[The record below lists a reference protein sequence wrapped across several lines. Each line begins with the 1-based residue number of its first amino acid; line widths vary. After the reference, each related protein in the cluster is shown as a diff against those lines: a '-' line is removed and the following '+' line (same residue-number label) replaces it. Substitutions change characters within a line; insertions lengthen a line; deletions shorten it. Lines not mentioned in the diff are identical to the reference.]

1 MNTLIQDLR
10 YGLRMLWKSPAVTAV
25 AIIALTLGIGAN
37 TAIFSVVHAVLL
49 RALPY
54 TDGDRLA
61 IVWENRRG
69 GSKPNPT
76 NVINMGNFSDWKE
89 QNGVFTD
96 MAAFF
101 DLNANL
107 TSDGEPEEVPSQLA
121 TTNLFSLLGV
131 NAMKGRT
138 FLPEDGKTGQ
148 PRVIVISYNL
158 WQRRFG
164 GDPNIIGRKVTLNN
178 QPTEI
183 IGVLPPDIGWYVQ
196 KWSQVHYPPDIFTPW
211 QISDDARQRRGR
223 FARAVARLKPGV
235 TFDQAQNEMN
245 LIGARLEKQYPE
257 FNTNWGVTV
266 VPLRTQFTGEIRKP
280 LLVLLGA
287 VGFVLLI
294 ACANVA
300 NLLLARAASRKR
312 EIALRAGLGASR
324 WRIARQL
331 LTESVLLSVFGGGL
345 GLLLAVWGTR
355 ALLAL
360 SPPEL
365 IDLRGTAVN
374 LAVLGFTIALTFVT
388 GIVFG
393 LVPALEASRFDLSE
407 PLKES
412 GKNVIGGTRAQKM
425 RGVFVVA
432 QVALALVLLVGAG
445 LLMKSLSRL
454 ESVDAGFDSDNLLTM
469 RVSLPERKYDSDP
482 KLINFF
488 KQAVDQIRAVPGV
501 ESVGAINTLPFDG
514 PYSAT
519 SLEIEGQ
526 PPRPAGQKLST
537 GVCVTDANYFQTMH
551 IPLKRGRLYSAQEV
565 VEMRHVVVV
574 NEAFARDI
582 FPGQNP
588 IGQRV
593 TINMKDDNQPSEIIG
608 VVGNN
613 KARGLDSEVE
623 PMAFW
628 PHAELV
634 YPAMTI
640 TIRTRGDSASIS
652 TAARNVIRQLDP
664 EQPIG
669 QVATME
675 SLMAK
680 SVARARFNSTL
691 LAIFSLVALVMA
703 AVGIYGVMSY
713 SVLQRTHEIGVR
725 MALGAQRA
733 DVLKLILKQ
742 GVVLATTGV
751 LVGLAGSFGL
761 TRIIS
766 TLLFEVAATDKTTFA
781 AVASGLFAITFLAS
795 YLPAWRATKVNPLDA
810 LRYE

>member
-1 MNTLIQDLR
+1 MNSLIQDLR

-49 RALPY
+49 RSLPY
-54 TDGDRLA
+54 AEGDRLA
-61 IVWENRRG
+61 IVWENRKSG
-69 GSKPNPT
+69 KPNPQ
-76 NVINMGNFSDWKE
+76 NVINLGNFFDWKT
-89 QNGVFTD
+89 QNSVFSD

-101 DLNANL
+101 DFNLNL
-107 TSDGEPEEVPSQLA
+107 TSDGEPEEVPAQLA
-121 TTNLFSLLGV
+121 TPNLFSLLGV
-131 NAMKGRT
+131 NAIKGRT
-138 FLPEDGKTGQ
+138 FLAEDGKTDQ
-148 PRVIVISYNL
+148 PQVVVISYDL

-164 GDPNIIGRKVTLNN
+164 GDANIIGRKIVLNN
-178 QPTEI
+178 QANEI
-183 IGVLPPDIGWYVQ
+183 IGVLAPEAGWFVQ
-196 KWSQVHYPPDIFTPW
+196 KGSQIHHPPEIWRPW
-211 QISDDARQRRGR
+211 QISDELRERHGR
-223 FARAVARLKPGV
+223 FARAVARLKPGI
-235 TFDQAQNEMN
+235 TFEQAQNEMN
-245 LIGARLEKQYPE
+245 LIGARLEQQYPD
-257 FNTNWGVTV
+257 FNATWGVTV

-374 LAVLGFTIALTFVT
+374 LPVLGFTIGLTLIT

-407 PLKES
+407 PLKEG
-412 GKNVIGGTRAQKM
+412 GKSVVGGTRAQRM
-425 RGVFVVA
+425 RNVFVVA

-445 LLMKSLSRL
+445 LLMKSLNRL
-454 ESVDAGFDSDNLLTM
+454 QSVEAGFDPNNLLTM
-469 RVSLPERKYDSDP
+469 RVSLPTRKYDTDP

-488 KQAVDQIRAVPGV
+488 KQAVDQIGNLPGV
-501 ESVGAINTLPFDG
+501 AAVGAINTLPFDG
-514 PYSAT
+514 PYSGT
-519 SLEIEGQ
+519 RLDIEGQ
-526 PPRPAGQKLST
+526 PKRPRGQDLST
-537 GVCVTDANYFQTMH
+537 GVCVTDANYFQAMH
-551 IPLKRGRLYSAQEV
+551 IPLKRGRLYTPQEV
-565 VEMRHVVVV
+565 TEMRHVVVV
-574 NEAFARDI
+574 NEAFARDV
-582 FPGQNP
+582 FPGQEA

-593 TINMKDDNQPSEIIG
+593 TIHMKDQNQPSEIIG
-608 VVGNN
+608 IVGNN
-613 KARGLDSEVE
+613 KAKGLDSDVE

-640 TIRTRGDSASIS
+640 AIRTRGDNPGI
-652 TAARNVIRQLDP
+652 TAGARNVIHQLDP

-669 QVATME
+669 QVATMD

-691 LAIFSLVALVMA
+691 LAIFSIVALVMA

-725 MALGAQRA
+725 MALGAQRS
-733 DVLKLILKQ
+733 DVLKLILTQ
-742 GVVLATTGV
+742 GIWLALFGVVA
-751 LVGLAGSFGL
+751 GLAGSYAL

-766 TLLFEVAATDKTTFA
+766 TLLFEVAATDTMIFA
-781 AVASGLFAITFLAS
+781 TVAIGIFVISFVAS
-795 YLPAWRATKVNPLDA
+795 YLPASRATRVDPLSA

>member
-1 MNTLIQDLR
+1 MHSLIQDLR
-10 YGLRMLWKSPAVTAV
+10 YGARMLVKSPAVTIV
-25 AIIALTLGIGAN
+25 AIVVLTLGIGAN

-54 TDGDRLA
+54 QDGDRLA
-61 IVWENRRG
+61 IVWEHRYRG
-69 GSKPNPT
+69 KENPQ
-76 NVINMGNFSDWKE
+76 NVINLANFFDWKT
-89 QNGVFTD
+89 QNTVFSD

-101 DLNANL
+101 DLNVNL
-107 TSDGEPEEVPSQLA
+107 TGDGEPEEVPAQLA
-121 TTNLFSLLGV
+121 MPNLFSVLGV
-131 NAMKGRT
+131 NAIKGRT
-138 FLPEDGKTGQ
+138 FVPDDGKDDQ
-148 PRVIVISYNL
+148 RVVVIGYDL

-164 GDPNIIGRKVTLNN
+164 GDANIVGRKVILNN
-178 QPTEI
+178 RANEI
-183 IGVLPPDIGWYVQ
+183 VGVLGPDSSWFVQ
-196 KWSQVHYPPDIFTPW
+196 KGSQINHPPQIWLAW
-211 QISDDARQRRGR
+211 QITDDLKQRRGR

-245 LIGARLEKQYPE
+245 IIGTRLAEQYP
-257 FNTNWGVTV
+257 FDVNWGVTV

-280 LLVLLGA
+280 LLILLGA

-331 LTESVLLSVFGGGL
+331 LTESVLLSLAGGSC
-345 GLLLAVWGTR
+345 GLLLAIWGTR
-355 ALLAL
+355 ALLSL

-365 IDLRGTAVN
+365 LDVRGATVN
-374 LAVLGFTIALTFVT
+374 LPVLGFTIALTLLT

-393 LVPALEASRFDLSE
+393 LFPALEASRFDLSE

-412 GKNVIGGTRAQKM
+412 GKSVVGGTGARRM
-425 RGVFVVA
+425 RGAFVVA

-454 ESVDAGFDSDNLLTM
+454 QSVEPGFDPNNLLTM
-469 RVSLPERKYDSDP
+469 RVNLPARKYDTDP
-482 KLINFF
+482 KIINFF
-488 KQAVDQIRAVPGV
+488 KQAAEQMRNIPGV

-514 PYSAT
+514 PHSGT
-519 SLEIEGQ
+519 SLQIEGQ
-526 PPRPAGQKLST
+526 PKRPAGQELST
-537 GVCVTDANYFQTMH
+537 GVVVTDASYFQTMH
-551 IPLKRGRLYSAQEV
+551 IPLKRGRLYTPQEAL
-565 VEMRHVVVV
+565 EMRHVVVV
-574 NEAFARDI
+574 NEAFAREI
-582 FPGQNP
+582 FPGQDA

-608 VVGNN
+608 IVGDN
-613 KARGLDSEVE
+613 KSKSLDSEVE

-634 YPAMTI
+634 YPGMTF
-640 TIRTRGDSASIS
+640 TIRTHGDSAG
-652 TAARNVIRQLDP
+652 TAAAARNVIHQLDP
-664 EQPIG
+664 DQPIG
-669 QVATME
+669 QVATMQT
-675 SLMAK
+675 LMAK
-680 SVARARFNSTL
+680 SVARAKFNSTL
-691 LAIFSLVALVMA
+691 LAIFSVVALVMA
-703 AVGIYGVMSY
+703 AVGIYGLMSY

-742 GVVLATTGV
+742 GILLALIGV
-751 LVGLAGSFGL
+751 SVGLAGSFGL

-766 TLLFEVAATDKTTFA
+766 SLLFEVAATDKATFA
-781 AVASGLFAITFLAS
+781 AVAVGLFVITFMAS
-795 YLPAWRATKVNPLDA
+795 YIPAWRATKVNPLDA